1 LSFVDAQSSLVLAR
15 PVLDVEHHHRGVA
28 CEKGSPHKAR
38 SENRHPKQKSGT
50 VQRKYMT
57 TSQKTRDL
65 ARCLLNYEAA
75 LAASSESMR
84 PTSLS
89 VYEKLRQSLSEFA
102 GTAAF
107 ESLAF
112 RALAQAKSEAPSLWA
127 VQVAEGGALLGL
139 DELEPPID
147 IDKDSAGKF
156 PAGEGGIILIAR
168 LLGLLLIFLGEPLT
182 LSLLRVT
189 WPGAALDNCSSENG
203 RNA

>member
-1 LSFVDAQSSLVLAR
+1 
-15 PVLDVEHHHRGVA
+15 
-28 CEKGSPHKAR
+28 
-38 SENRHPKQKSGT
+38 
-50 VQRKYMT
+50 MT

-112 RALAQAKSEAPSLWA
+112 RALAQAKSEAPSL
-127 VQVAEGGALLGL
+127 